1 MERKSRQ
8 RGPQHG
14 VNQTD
19 SNEVI
24 KRSLGHDSDG
34 KRPAKALLDVIIEIK
49 GAGRERDA
57 SLAESFSH
65 GDSDGVGVVDDG
77 EQSGL
82 VEVVAAETDLERSLD
97 DGGLLR
103 GRKGGVELGK
113 GAVDEG
119 EGDVVDGGGAVE
131 GEGEEAASGVDEGM
145 VARLAFGQ
153 AAARVLEGRQVNA
166 VDGRGGVEMER
177 VGLDLEGD
185 VGRRPVVSEPVVE
198 ARVPALGALVARGGR
213 LAEVAGEIRVAVEG
227 DGDLVAVGRVGLFGV
242 DVALLRDKG
251 TFGHHGSGVGDIVDA
266 I

>member
-1 MERKSRQ
+1 MERQSRQ
-8 RGPQHG
+8 RGPQHR
-14 VNQTD
+14 VSQTD
-19 SNEVI
+19 SNKVI
-24 KRSLGHDSDG
+24 KRSLRDDGDG
-34 KRPAKALLDVIIEIK
+34 KRPAEALLDVIIEIK
-49 GAGRERDA
+49 SARRERDA

-65 GDSDGVGVVDDG
+65 GDSDGVCVVDDG

-103 GRKGGVELGK
+103 GRRGGVELGK

-119 EGDVVDGGGAVE
+119 ESDVVDGGGAVE
-131 GEGEEAASGVDEGM
+131 GESEEAASGVDEGT

-153 AAARVLEGRQVNA
+153 AAARVLESCQIDA

-177 VGLDLEGD
+177 VGLGLEGD
-185 VGRRPVVSEPVVE
+185 VGRRPVVDEPAVE
-198 ARVPALGALVARGGR
+198 ARVPSLGALVAGRGR
-213 LAEVAGEIRVAVEG
+213 LAEVAGEVRVAGKG

-251 TFGHHGSGVGDIVDA
+251 TFGHHGSGVGYIVNP